1 MLWFLSILKI
11 LMDYQE
17 KSTNKKS
24 NQVINFKMTVK
35 IRKKVIKGVILKTSN
50 IGLSNVAFYVFF

>member
-1 MLWFLSILKI
+1 
-11 LMDYQE
+11 MDYQE

-50 IGLSNVAFYVFF
+50 IGLSNVAFYVFFF